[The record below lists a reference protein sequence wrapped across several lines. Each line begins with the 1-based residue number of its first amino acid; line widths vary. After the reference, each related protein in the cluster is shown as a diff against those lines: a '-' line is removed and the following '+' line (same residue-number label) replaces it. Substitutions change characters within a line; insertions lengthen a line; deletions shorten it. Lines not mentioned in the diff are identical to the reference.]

1 MNNSLENTIS
11 FEEYIRVKARSVP
24 QHRMKEFLDSLA
36 SKGPE
41 ALQEFQQTATTTM
54 VYQQG
59 GNCIYTDSTEVAG
72 SLLELACPVTTS
84 VQPQTQQ
91 EQQIQVQ
98 QPQQVQVQVQVQQS
112 PQQVSAQ
119 LSPQLTVH
127 QPTEQP
133 IQVQVQIQG
142 QAPQSAA
149 PSIQTP
155 SLQSPSPSQL
165 QAAQIQ
171 VQHVQA
177 AQQIQ
182 AAEIPEEHI
191 PHQQIQAQLV
201 AGQSLAGG
209 QQIQIQTVGALSPPP
224 SQQGSPR
231 EGERRVGTASVLQPV
246 KKRKVDMPITVSY
259 AISGQPVAT
268 VLAIPQGQQQ
278 SYVSLRPDLLTVDSA
293 HLYSATGTIT
303 SPTGE
308 TWTIP
313 VYSAQPRGDPQQQ
326 SITHIAIPQEAYN
339 AVHVSGS
346 PTALAAVKLEDDK
359 EKMVGTTSVVKN
371 SHEEVVQTLA
381 NSLFPAQFMN
391 GNIHIPVAVQAVAG
405 TYQNTAQTVHIWDPQ
420 QQPQQQTPQEQTP
433 PPQQQQQQLQVT
445 CSAQTVQVAEV
456 EPQSQ
461 PQPSPELLLPN
472 SLKPEEGLEVWKN
485 WAQTKNAELEKD
497 AQNRLAPIGRRQLLR
512 FQEDLISSAVA
523 ELNYGLCLMTREAR
537 NGEGEPYDPDVLYY
551 IFLCIQK
558 YLFENGRVDDIFS
571 DLYYV
576 RFTEW
581 LHEVLKD
588 VQPRVTPLG
597 YVLPSHVTEEM
608 LWECKQLGAHS
619 PSTLL
624 TTLMFFNT
632 KYFLLKTVDQ
642 HMKLAFSK
650 VLRQTKKNPSNPKDK
665 STSIRYLKA
674 LGIHQTGQKVTDDMY
689 AEQTE
694 NPENPLR
701 CPIKLYDFYLFKCDF
716 LILPGYIDFTADQ
729 VDLTS
734 ALTKKIT
741 LKTPLVSSPMDTVT
755 EAGMAIAMALTGGI
769 GFIHHNCT
777 PEFQAN
783 EVRKV
788 KKYEQGFITDPVVL
802 SPKDRVRDV
811 FEAKARHGFCG
822 IPITDTGRMGSRL
835 VGIISS
841 RDIDFLKEEEHDC
854 FLEEIMTK
862 REDLVVAPAGI
873 TLKEA
878 NEILQRSKK
887 GKLPIV
893 NEDDELVAIIAR
905 TDLKKNRDY
914 PLASKDAKKQ
924 LLCGAAIGTHEDDKY
939 RLDLLAQA
947 GVDVVVLDSSQGNSI
962 FQINMIKYIKDKYPN
977 LQVIGG
983 NVVTAAQAKNLIDA
997 GVDALR
1003 VGMGSGSICI
1013 TQEVL
1018 ACGRPQATAVYK
1030 VSEYARRFG
1039 VPVIADGGIQNVG
1052 HIAKALALGAST
1064 VMMGSLL
1071 AATTEAPGEYF
1082 FSDGIRLKK
1091 YRGMGSLDAMDKHL
1105 SSQNRY
1111 FSEADKIKV
1120 AQGVSG
1126 AVQDKGSIHKF
1137 VPYLIAGIQHSC
1149 QDIGAKSLT
1158 QVRAMM
1164 YSGEL
1169 KFEKRTSSAQVEG
1182 GVHSLH
1188 SYEKRLF

>member
-41 ALQEFQQTATTTM
+41 ALQEFQQTTTTTM

-98 QPQQVQVQVQVQQS
+98 QSQQVQVQVQVQPS
-112 PQQVSAQ
+112 PQQVSAQQ

-127 QPTEQP
+127 QPPEQP
-133 IQVQVQIQG
+133 FQVQVQIQG
-142 QAPQSAA
+142 QAPQPAA

-155 SLQSPSPSQL
+155 TLQSPSPSQL

-201 AGQSLAGG
+201 AGQSLTGG

-346 PTALAAVKLEDDK
+346 PTALTAVKLEDDK
-359 EKMVGTTSVVKN
+359 EKMVGTSVVKN

-420 QQPQQQTPQEQTP
+420 QQPQPQTPQEQTP
-433 PPQQQQQQLQVT
+433 PPPPPQQQQQLQVT

-701 CPIKLYDFYLFKCDF
+701 CPIKLYDFYLFKC
-716 LILPGYIDFTADQ
+716 PQSVKGRN
-729 VDLTS
+729 
-734 ALTKKIT
+734 
-741 LKTPLVSSPMDTVT
+741 DTFY
-755 EAGMAIAMALTGGI
+755 L
-769 GFIHHNCT
+769 T
-777 PEFQAN
+777 PE
-783 EVRKV
+783 
-788 KKYEQGFITDPVVL
+788 P
-802 SPKDRVRDV
+802 
-811 FEAKARHGFCG
+811 
-822 IPITDTGRMGSRL
+822 
-835 VGIISS
+835 
-841 RDIDFLKEEEHDC
+841 
-854 FLEEIMTK
+854 
-862 REDLVVAPAGI
+862 VVAPNSPIWYSVQPISREQMGQMLTRI
-873 TLKEA
+873 LVIREIQEA
-878 NEILQRSKK
+878 IA
-887 GKLPIV
+887 
-893 NEDDELVAIIAR
+893 VA
-905 TDLKKNRDY
+905 N
-914 PLASKDAKKQ
+914 
-924 LLCGAAIGTHEDDKY
+924 
-939 RLDLLAQA
+939 
-947 GVDVVVLDSSQGNSI
+947 
-962 FQINMIKYIKDKYPN
+962 
-977 LQVIGG
+977 
-983 NVVTAAQAKNLIDA
+983 
-997 GVDALR
+997 
-1003 VGMGSGSICI
+1003 
-1013 TQEVL
+1013 
-1018 ACGRPQATAVYK
+1018 
-1030 VSEYARRFG
+1030 
-1039 VPVIADGGIQNVG
+1039 
-1052 HIAKALALGAST
+1052 AST
-1064 VMMGSLL
+1064 M
-1071 AATTEAPGEYF
+1071 
-1082 FSDGIRLKK
+1082 
-1091 YRGMGSLDAMDKHL
+1091 H
-1105 SSQNRY
+1105 
-1111 FSEADKIKV
+1111 
-1120 AQGVSG
+1120 
-1126 AVQDKGSIHKF
+1126 
-1137 VPYLIAGIQHSC
+1137 
-1149 QDIGAKSLT
+1149 
-1158 QVRAMM
+1158 
-1164 YSGEL
+1164 
-1169 KFEKRTSSAQVEG
+1169 
-1182 GVHSLH
+1182 
-1188 SYEKRLF
+1188 

>member
-119 LSPQLTVH
+119 QLSPQLTVH
-127 QPTEQP
+127 QPAEQP
-133 IQVQVQIQG
+133 FQVQVQIQG
-142 QAPQSAA
+142 QAPQPAA

-433 PPQQQQQQLQVT
+433 PPPPPPQQQQQQQQLQVT

-701 CPIKLYDFYLFKCDF
+701 CPIKLYDFYLFKC
-716 LILPGYIDFTADQ
+716 PQSVKGRN
-729 VDLTS
+729 
-734 ALTKKIT
+734 
-741 LKTPLVSSPMDTVT
+741 DTFY
-755 EAGMAIAMALTGGI
+755 L
-769 GFIHHNCT
+769 T
-777 PEFQAN
+777 PE
-783 EVRKV
+783 
-788 KKYEQGFITDPVVL
+788 P
-802 SPKDRVRDV
+802 
-811 FEAKARHGFCG
+811 
-822 IPITDTGRMGSRL
+822 
-835 VGIISS
+835 
-841 RDIDFLKEEEHDC
+841 
-854 FLEEIMTK
+854 
-862 REDLVVAPAGI
+862 VVAPNSPIWYSVQPISREQMGQMLTRI
-873 TLKEA
+873 LVIREIQEA
-878 NEILQRSKK
+878 IA
-887 GKLPIV
+887 
-893 NEDDELVAIIAR
+893 VA
-905 TDLKKNRDY
+905 
-914 PLASKDAKKQ
+914 S
-924 LLCGAAIGTHEDDKY
+924 
-939 RLDLLAQA
+939 
-947 GVDVVVLDSSQGNSI
+947 
-962 FQINMIKYIKDKYPN
+962 
-977 LQVIGG
+977 
-983 NVVTAAQAKNLIDA
+983 
-997 GVDALR
+997 
-1003 VGMGSGSICI
+1003 
-1013 TQEVL
+1013 
-1018 ACGRPQATAVYK
+1018 
-1030 VSEYARRFG
+1030 
-1039 VPVIADGGIQNVG
+1039 
-1052 HIAKALALGAST
+1052 AST
-1064 VMMGSLL
+1064 M
-1071 AATTEAPGEYF
+1071 
-1082 FSDGIRLKK
+1082 
-1091 YRGMGSLDAMDKHL
+1091 H
-1105 SSQNRY
+1105 
-1111 FSEADKIKV
+1111 
-1120 AQGVSG
+1120 
-1126 AVQDKGSIHKF
+1126 
-1137 VPYLIAGIQHSC
+1137 
-1149 QDIGAKSLT
+1149 
-1158 QVRAMM
+1158 
-1164 YSGEL
+1164 
-1169 KFEKRTSSAQVEG
+1169 
-1182 GVHSLH
+1182 
-1188 SYEKRLF
+1188 

>member
-11 FEEYIRVKARSVP
+11 FEEYIRVKARTIP

-41 ALQEFQQTATTTM
+41 ALQEFQQTAATTTM

-84 VQPQTQQ
+84 VQQQSQQ

-112 PQQVSAQ
+112 PQQVSTQQ

-127 QPTEQP
+127 QSAEQP

-142 QAPQSAA
+142 QAQQQASQA
-149 PSIQTP
+149 IQGQA
-155 SLQSPSPSQL
+155 LQSPSPSQL

-171 VQHVQA
+171 VQHVQT

-182 AAEIPEEHI
+182 GAEIQEEHI
-191 PHQQIQAQLV
+191 QHQQIQAQLV
-201 AGQSLAGG
+201 AGQAIAGG

-231 EGERRVGTASVLQPV
+231 EGERRISTASVLQPV

-313 VYSAQPRGDPQQQ
+313 VYSAQPRGDLQQQ
-326 SITHIAIPQEAYN
+326 NITHIAIPQEAYN

-346 PTALAAVKLEDDK
+346 PTALATVKLEDDK
-359 EKMVGTTSVVKN
+359 DKMVGGTSVVKN

-420 QQPQQQTPQEQTP
+420 QQQQSTPQEQG
-433 PPQQQQQQLQVT
+433 QQQQQQLQVT

-456 EPQSQ
+456 EQQPQ
-461 PQPSPELLLPN
+461 PQPSPELLLPH
-472 SLKPEEGLEVWKN
+472 SLKPEEGLEVWKS
-485 WAQTKNAELEKD
+485 WAQTKNAELEKES
-497 AQNRLAPIGRRQLLR
+497 QNRLAPIGRRQLLR

-537 NGEGEPYDPDVLYY
+537 NNEGEPYDPDVLYY

-619 PSTLL
+619 PATLL

-674 LGIHQTGQKVTDDMY
+674 LGIHQAGQKVTDDMY

-701 CPIKLYDFYLFKCDF
+701 CPIKLYDFYLFKC
-716 LILPGYIDFTADQ
+716 PQSVKGRN
-729 VDLTS
+729 
-734 ALTKKIT
+734 
-741 LKTPLVSSPMDTVT
+741 DTFY
-755 EAGMAIAMALTGGI
+755 L
-769 GFIHHNCT
+769 T
-777 PEFQAN
+777 PE
-783 EVRKV
+783 
-788 KKYEQGFITDPVVL
+788 P
-802 SPKDRVRDV
+802 
-811 FEAKARHGFCG
+811 
-822 IPITDTGRMGSRL
+822 
-835 VGIISS
+835 
-841 RDIDFLKEEEHDC
+841 
-854 FLEEIMTK
+854 
-862 REDLVVAPAGI
+862 VVAPNSPI
-873 TLKEA
+873 WYSIQPISREQMEQMLTRILVIREIQEA
-878 NEILQRSKK
+878 IA
-887 GKLPIV
+887 
-893 NEDDELVAIIAR
+893 VA
-905 TDLKKNRDY
+905 
-914 PLASKDAKKQ
+914 
-924 LLCGAAIGTHEDDKY
+924 
-939 RLDLLAQA
+939 
-947 GVDVVVLDSSQGNSI
+947 
-962 FQINMIKYIKDKYPN
+962 
-977 LQVIGG
+977 
-983 NVVTAAQAKNLIDA
+983 NV
-997 GVDALR
+997 
-1003 VGMGSGSICI
+1003 
-1013 TQEVL
+1013 
-1018 ACGRPQATAVYK
+1018 
-1030 VSEYARRFG
+1030 
-1039 VPVIADGGIQNVG
+1039 
-1052 HIAKALALGAST
+1052 
-1064 VMMGSLL
+1064 
-1071 AATTEAPGEYF
+1071 TT
-1082 FSDGIRLKK
+1082 
-1091 YRGMGSLDAMDKHL
+1091 MH
-1105 SSQNRY
+1105 
-1111 FSEADKIKV
+1111 
-1120 AQGVSG
+1120 
-1126 AVQDKGSIHKF
+1126 
-1137 VPYLIAGIQHSC
+1137 
-1149 QDIGAKSLT
+1149 
-1158 QVRAMM
+1158 
-1164 YSGEL
+1164 
-1169 KFEKRTSSAQVEG
+1169 
-1182 GVHSLH
+1182 
-1188 SYEKRLF
+1188 

>member
-112 PQQVSAQ
+112 PQQVLAQQ

-127 QPTEQP
+127 QPAEQP

-142 QAPQSAA
+142 QAAQPAA
-149 PSIQTP
+149 P
-155 SLQSPSPSQL
+155 
-165 QAAQIQ
+165 
-171 VQHVQA
+171 
-177 AQQIQ
+177 
-182 AAEIPEEHI
+182 
-191 PHQQIQAQLV
+191 
-201 AGQSLAGG
+201 
-209 QQIQIQTVGALSPPP
+209 TVGALSPPP

-433 PPQQQQQQLQVT
+433 PPPQQQQQQQQQLQVT

-701 CPIKLYDFYLFKCDF
+701 CPIKLYDFYLFKC
-716 LILPGYIDFTADQ
+716 PQSVKGRN
-729 VDLTS
+729 
-734 ALTKKIT
+734 
-741 LKTPLVSSPMDTVT
+741 DTFY
-755 EAGMAIAMALTGGI
+755 L
-769 GFIHHNCT
+769 T
-777 PEFQAN
+777 PE
-783 EVRKV
+783 
-788 KKYEQGFITDPVVL
+788 P
-802 SPKDRVRDV
+802 
-811 FEAKARHGFCG
+811 
-822 IPITDTGRMGSRL
+822 
-835 VGIISS
+835 
-841 RDIDFLKEEEHDC
+841 
-854 FLEEIMTK
+854 
-862 REDLVVAPAGI
+862 VVAPNSPIWYSVQPISREQMGQMLTRI
-873 TLKEA
+873 LVIREIQEA
-878 NEILQRSKK
+878 IA
-887 GKLPIV
+887 
-893 NEDDELVAIIAR
+893 VA
-905 TDLKKNRDY
+905 N
-914 PLASKDAKKQ
+914 
-924 LLCGAAIGTHEDDKY
+924 
-939 RLDLLAQA
+939 
-947 GVDVVVLDSSQGNSI
+947 
-962 FQINMIKYIKDKYPN
+962 
-977 LQVIGG
+977 
-983 NVVTAAQAKNLIDA
+983 
-997 GVDALR
+997 
-1003 VGMGSGSICI
+1003 
-1013 TQEVL
+1013 
-1018 ACGRPQATAVYK
+1018 
-1030 VSEYARRFG
+1030 
-1039 VPVIADGGIQNVG
+1039 
-1052 HIAKALALGAST
+1052 AST
-1064 VMMGSLL
+1064 M
-1071 AATTEAPGEYF
+1071 
-1082 FSDGIRLKK
+1082 
-1091 YRGMGSLDAMDKHL
+1091 H
-1105 SSQNRY
+1105 
-1111 FSEADKIKV
+1111 
-1120 AQGVSG
+1120 
-1126 AVQDKGSIHKF
+1126 
-1137 VPYLIAGIQHSC
+1137 
-1149 QDIGAKSLT
+1149 
-1158 QVRAMM
+1158 
-1164 YSGEL
+1164 
-1169 KFEKRTSSAQVEG
+1169 
-1182 GVHSLH
+1182 
-1188 SYEKRLF
+1188 

>member
-119 LSPQLTVH
+119 QLSPQFTVH
-127 QPTEQP
+127 QPAEQP

-420 QQPQQQTPQEQTP
+420 QQPQQQTAQEQTP
-433 PPQQQQQQLQVT
+433 PPPPPQQQLQVT

-497 AQNRLAPIGRRQLLR
+497 AQNRLAPIGTSTKGRQLLR

-537 NGEGEPYDPDVLYY
+537 NGEGDPYDPDVLYY

-650 VLRQTKKNPSNPKDK
+650 VLRQTKKSPSNPKDK

-701 CPIKLYDFYLFKCDF
+701 CPIKLYDFYLFKC
-716 LILPGYIDFTADQ
+716 PQSVKGRN
-729 VDLTS
+729 
-734 ALTKKIT
+734 
-741 LKTPLVSSPMDTVT
+741 DTFY
-755 EAGMAIAMALTGGI
+755 L
-769 GFIHHNCT
+769 T
-777 PEFQAN
+777 PE
-783 EVRKV
+783 
-788 KKYEQGFITDPVVL
+788 P
-802 SPKDRVRDV
+802 
-811 FEAKARHGFCG
+811 
-822 IPITDTGRMGSRL
+822 
-835 VGIISS
+835 
-841 RDIDFLKEEEHDC
+841 
-854 FLEEIMTK
+854 
-862 REDLVVAPAGI
+862 VVAPNSPIWYSVQPISREQMGQMLTRI
-873 TLKEA
+873 LVIREIQEA
-878 NEILQRSKK
+878 IA
-887 GKLPIV
+887 
-893 NEDDELVAIIAR
+893 VA
-905 TDLKKNRDY
+905 N
-914 PLASKDAKKQ
+914 
-924 LLCGAAIGTHEDDKY
+924 
-939 RLDLLAQA
+939 
-947 GVDVVVLDSSQGNSI
+947 
-962 FQINMIKYIKDKYPN
+962 
-977 LQVIGG
+977 
-983 NVVTAAQAKNLIDA
+983 
-997 GVDALR
+997 
-1003 VGMGSGSICI
+1003 
-1013 TQEVL
+1013 
-1018 ACGRPQATAVYK
+1018 
-1030 VSEYARRFG
+1030 
-1039 VPVIADGGIQNVG
+1039 
-1052 HIAKALALGAST
+1052 
-1064 VMMGSLL
+1064 
-1071 AATTEAPGEYF
+1071 ATT
-1082 FSDGIRLKK
+1082 
-1091 YRGMGSLDAMDKHL
+1091 MH
-1105 SSQNRY
+1105 
-1111 FSEADKIKV
+1111 
-1120 AQGVSG
+1120 
-1126 AVQDKGSIHKF
+1126 
-1137 VPYLIAGIQHSC
+1137 
-1149 QDIGAKSLT
+1149 
-1158 QVRAMM
+1158 
-1164 YSGEL
+1164 
-1169 KFEKRTSSAQVEG
+1169 
-1182 GVHSLH
+1182 
-1188 SYEKRLF
+1188 

>member
-11 FEEYIRVKARSVP
+11 FEEYIRVKARTIP

-84 VQPQTQQ
+84 VQQQTQP

-119 LSPQLTVH
+119 QLSPQLTVH
-127 QPTEQP
+127 QASEQP

-142 QAPQSAA
+142 QAQQQASQTIQS
-149 PSIQTP
+149 Q

-171 VQHVQA
+171 VQHVQT

-182 AAEIPEEHI
+182 AAEIQEEHI
-191 PHQQIQAQLV
+191 QHQQIQAQLV
-201 AGQSLAGG
+201 AGQAITGG

-231 EGERRVGTASVLQPV
+231 EGERRISTASVLQPV

-313 VYSAQPRGDPQQQ
+313 VYSAQPRGDLQQQ
-326 SITHIAIPQEAYN
+326 NITHIAIPQEAYN

-346 PTALAAVKLEDDK
+346 PTTLATVKLEDDK
-359 EKMVGTTSVVKN
+359 DKMVGSTSVVKN

-420 QQPQQQTPQEQTP
+420 QQQQQPTPQEQG
-433 PPQQQQQQLQVT
+433 QQQQQLQVT

-456 EPQSQ
+456 EPQPQ
-461 PQPSPELLLPN
+461 PQTSPELLLPN
-472 SLKPEEGLEVWKN
+472 SLKPEEGLEVWKS
-485 WAQTKNAELEKD
+485 WAQTKNAELEKE

-537 NGEGEPYDPDVLYY
+537 NGDGEPYDPDVLYY

-571 DLYYV
+571 DLYYI

-588 VQPRVTPLG
+588 VQPRVSPLG
-597 YVLPSHVTEEM
+597 YVLSSHVTEEM

-665 STSIRYLKA
+665 STSIRYMKP

-701 CPIKLYDFYLFKCDF
+701 CPIKLYDFYLFK
-716 LILPGYIDFTADQ
+716 
-729 VDLTS
+729 
-734 ALTKKIT
+734 
-741 LKTPLVSSPMDTVT
+741 
-755 EAGMAIAMALTGGI
+755 
-769 GFIHHNCT
+769 
-777 PEFQAN
+777 
-783 EVRKV
+783 
-788 KKYEQGFITDPVVL
+788 
-802 SPKDRVRDV
+802 
-811 FEAKARHGFCG
+811 
-822 IPITDTGRMGSRL
+822 
-835 VGIISS
+835 
-841 RDIDFLKEEEHDC
+841 
-854 FLEEIMTK
+854 
-862 REDLVVAPAGI
+862 
-873 TLKEA
+873 
-878 NEILQRSKK
+878 
-887 GKLPIV
+887 
-893 NEDDELVAIIAR
+893 
-905 TDLKKNRDY
+905 
-914 PLASKDAKKQ
+914 
-924 LLCGAAIGTHEDDKY
+924 
-939 RLDLLAQA
+939 
-947 GVDVVVLDSSQGNSI
+947 
-962 FQINMIKYIKDKYPN
+962 
-977 LQVIGG
+977 
-983 NVVTAAQAKNLIDA
+983 
-997 GVDALR
+997 
-1003 VGMGSGSICI
+1003 
-1013 TQEVL
+1013 
-1018 ACGRPQATAVYK
+1018 
-1030 VSEYARRFG
+1030 
-1039 VPVIADGGIQNVG
+1039 
-1052 HIAKALALGAST
+1052 
-1064 VMMGSLL
+1064 
-1071 AATTEAPGEYF
+1071 
-1082 FSDGIRLKK
+1082 
-1091 YRGMGSLDAMDKHL
+1091 
-1105 SSQNRY
+1105 
-1111 FSEADKIKV
+1111 
-1120 AQGVSG
+1120 
-1126 AVQDKGSIHKF
+1126 
-1137 VPYLIAGIQHSC
+1137 
-1149 QDIGAKSLT
+1149 
-1158 QVRAMM
+1158 
-1164 YSGEL
+1164 
-1169 KFEKRTSSAQVEG
+1169 
-1182 GVHSLH
+1182 
-1188 SYEKRLF
+1188 

>member
-1 MNNSLENTIS
+1 MNNSLDNTIS
-11 FEEYIRVKARSVP
+11 FEEYIRVKARTIP

-41 ALQEFQQTATTTM
+41 ALQEFQQTAATTTM

-84 VQPQTQQ
+84 VQQQTQQ

-112 PQQVSAQ
+112 PQQVSTQQ

-127 QPTEQP
+127 QASDQP

-142 QAPQSAA
+142 QAQQPAPQT
-149 PSIQTP
+149 IQGQA
-155 SLQSPSPSQL
+155 LQSPSPSQL

-171 VQHVQA
+171 VQHVQT

-182 AAEIPEEHI
+182 GAEIQEEHMQ
-191 PHQQIQAQLV
+191 HQQIQAQLV
-201 AGQSLAGG
+201 AGQAIAGG

-231 EGERRVGTASVLQPV
+231 EGERRISTASVLQPV

-313 VYSAQPRGDPQQQ
+313 VYSAQPRGDLQQQ
-326 SITHIAIPQEAYN
+326 NITHIAIPQEAYN

-346 PTALAAVKLEDDK
+346 PTALATVKLEDDK
-359 EKMVGTTSVVKN
+359 DKMVGGASVVKN

-420 QQPQQQTPQEQTP
+420 QQQSTPQEQG
-433 PPQQQQQQLQVT
+433 QQQQQHQQLQVT

-456 EPQSQ
+456 EQQPQ
-461 PQPSPELLLPN
+461 PQPSPELLLPH
-472 SLKPEEGLEVWKN
+472 SLKPEEGLEVWKS
-485 WAQTKNAELEKD
+485 WAQTKNAELEKE

-537 NGEGEPYDPDVLYY
+537 NSEGEPYDPEVLYY

-571 DLYYV
+571 DLYYI

-581 LHEVLKD
+581 LHEVLKE

-597 YVLPSHVTEEM
+597 YVLPNHVTEEM

-619 PSTLL
+619 PATLL

-674 LGIHQTGQKVTDDMY
+674 LGIHQAGQKVTDDMY

-701 CPIKLYDFYLFKCDF
+701 CPIKLYDFYLFKC
-716 LILPGYIDFTADQ
+716 PQSVKGRN
-729 VDLTS
+729 
-734 ALTKKIT
+734 
-741 LKTPLVSSPMDTVT
+741 DTFY
-755 EAGMAIAMALTGGI
+755 L
-769 GFIHHNCT
+769 T
-777 PEFQAN
+777 PE
-783 EVRKV
+783 
-788 KKYEQGFITDPVVL
+788 P
-802 SPKDRVRDV
+802 
-811 FEAKARHGFCG
+811 
-822 IPITDTGRMGSRL
+822 
-835 VGIISS
+835 
-841 RDIDFLKEEEHDC
+841 
-854 FLEEIMTK
+854 
-862 REDLVVAPAGI
+862 VVAPNSPI
-873 TLKEA
+873 WYSIQPISREQMEQMLTRILVIR
-878 NEILQRSKK
+878 EIQ
-887 GKLPIV
+887 
-893 NEDDELVAIIAR
+893 
-905 TDLKKNRDY
+905 
-914 PLASKDAKKQ
+914 
-924 LLCGAAIGTHEDDKY
+924 AAI
-939 RLDLLAQA
+939 
-947 GVDVVVLDSSQGNSI
+947 
-962 FQINMIKYIKDKYPN
+962 
-977 LQVIGG
+977 
-983 NVVTAAQAKNLIDA
+983 
-997 GVDALR
+997 
-1003 VGMGSGSICI
+1003 
-1013 TQEVL
+1013 
-1018 ACGRPQATAVYK
+1018 AV
-1030 VSEYARRFG
+1030 A
-1039 VPVIADGGIQNVG
+1039 N
-1052 HIAKALALGAST
+1052 AST
-1064 VMMGSLL
+1064 M
-1071 AATTEAPGEYF
+1071 
-1082 FSDGIRLKK
+1082 
-1091 YRGMGSLDAMDKHL
+1091 H
-1105 SSQNRY
+1105 
-1111 FSEADKIKV
+1111 
-1120 AQGVSG
+1120 
-1126 AVQDKGSIHKF
+1126 
-1137 VPYLIAGIQHSC
+1137 
-1149 QDIGAKSLT
+1149 
-1158 QVRAMM
+1158 
-1164 YSGEL
+1164 
-1169 KFEKRTSSAQVEG
+1169 
-1182 GVHSLH
+1182 
-1188 SYEKRLF
+1188 

>member
-41 ALQEFQQTATTTM
+41 ALQEFQQTTTTTM

-98 QPQQVQVQVQVQQS
+98 QSQQVQVQVQVQPS
-112 PQQVSAQ
+112 PQQVSAQQ

-127 QPTEQP
+127 QPPEQP
-133 IQVQVQIQG
+133 FQVQVQIQG
-142 QAPQSAA
+142 QAPQPAA

-155 SLQSPSPSQL
+155 TLQSPSPSQL

-346 PTALAAVKLEDDK
+346 PTALTAVKLEDDK
-359 EKMVGTTSVVKN
+359 EKMVGTSVVKN

-420 QQPQQQTPQEQTP
+420 QQPQPQTPQEQTP
-433 PPQQQQQQLQVT
+433 PPPPPQQQQQLQVT

-701 CPIKLYDFYLFKCDF
+701 CPIKLYDFYLFKC
-716 LILPGYIDFTADQ
+716 PQSVKGRN
-729 VDLTS
+729 
-734 ALTKKIT
+734 
-741 LKTPLVSSPMDTVT
+741 DTFY
-755 EAGMAIAMALTGGI
+755 L
-769 GFIHHNCT
+769 T
-777 PEFQAN
+777 PE
-783 EVRKV
+783 
-788 KKYEQGFITDPVVL
+788 P
-802 SPKDRVRDV
+802 
-811 FEAKARHGFCG
+811 
-822 IPITDTGRMGSRL
+822 
-835 VGIISS
+835 
-841 RDIDFLKEEEHDC
+841 
-854 FLEEIMTK
+854 
-862 REDLVVAPAGI
+862 VVAPNSPIWYSVQPISREQMGQMLTRI
-873 TLKEA
+873 LVIREIQEA
-878 NEILQRSKK
+878 IA
-887 GKLPIV
+887 
-893 NEDDELVAIIAR
+893 VA
-905 TDLKKNRDY
+905 N
-914 PLASKDAKKQ
+914 
-924 LLCGAAIGTHEDDKY
+924 
-939 RLDLLAQA
+939 
-947 GVDVVVLDSSQGNSI
+947 
-962 FQINMIKYIKDKYPN
+962 
-977 LQVIGG
+977 
-983 NVVTAAQAKNLIDA
+983 
-997 GVDALR
+997 
-1003 VGMGSGSICI
+1003 
-1013 TQEVL
+1013 
-1018 ACGRPQATAVYK
+1018 
-1030 VSEYARRFG
+1030 
-1039 VPVIADGGIQNVG
+1039 
-1052 HIAKALALGAST
+1052 AST
-1064 VMMGSLL
+1064 M
-1071 AATTEAPGEYF
+1071 
-1082 FSDGIRLKK
+1082 
-1091 YRGMGSLDAMDKHL
+1091 H
-1105 SSQNRY
+1105 
-1111 FSEADKIKV
+1111 
-1120 AQGVSG
+1120 
-1126 AVQDKGSIHKF
+1126 
-1137 VPYLIAGIQHSC
+1137 
-1149 QDIGAKSLT
+1149 
-1158 QVRAMM
+1158 
-1164 YSGEL
+1164 
-1169 KFEKRTSSAQVEG
+1169 
-1182 GVHSLH
+1182 
-1188 SYEKRLF
+1188 